1 MYIVYPFFFQKY
13 LYWLTVNVTKKRTK
27 KKLILYSYIN
37 MACIKKRQEST
48 VDGSVGCVCVGECFM
63 FV

>member
-1 MYIVYPFFFQKY
+1 
-13 LYWLTVNVTKKRTK
+13 
-27 KKLILYSYIN
+27 

-63 FV
+63 FVWGHLIVID